1 MDMTPHLDALKAFR
15 LNKRLMLSLSLALSL
30 GAAVSTAP
38 VFSQALDT
46 ADDTDASAPQA
57 GEPTPLSDFAPDEVR
72 PARDKRY
79 DQGLTITKV
88 TIDGNR
94 LVQSEAIK
102 DVMAIRPG
110 ALYNKG
116 NLQGDLKRIYDM
128 GYFTDKIRAVPIAT
142 NNGILLKIEV
152 EENAPVTGVN
162 IQGNTLIT
170 DSELQGVF
178 AGQTGMPQNVG
189 QLNESVQKIE
199 QLYASKG
206 YVLARVKGLVDD
218 PDGVINLN
226 ITEGKINDIRFV
238 GNRKT
243 KQFVLDR
250 MLTTKKGAV
259 YNEKV
264 VSEDLKRLFSTQSFS
279 DVRRVLT
286 ASPDDPEQ
294 YDLTIELDEKK
305 TGAISVGGG
314 LDTGTGVFGSVGYND
329 PNFLGRGQNFSSMAA
344 VGTGIIGRGDSLASA
359 RTYQFDVSWSS
370 PSLFNSSNALEV
382 AAYGRD
388 MASVNIPLGIE
399 RRIGTGVTWSR
410 PLKSLDHMAMS
421 LGLGGERVSL
431 REGGDNSSL
440 DDLGILRSAR
450 SGQLEGGTFL
460 SVTPTLA
467 YDSRNNRFN
476 PTQGML
482 NTLSMTGAY
491 GLSGASY
498 GTVSTNL
505 RKYFKLREGVTLAL
519 NAQGGSNLIGDIPE
533 FNMFRVGGSY
543 SVRGFREGG
552 LGIGNG
558 FLLGSAEVRSKVP
571 LFGPL
576 KKVPFL
582 ETLSTA
588 LFVDGG
594 RVLDQADLISSGDF
608 AQKGF
613 GASVGAGLRINLP
626 GLGPIRV
633 DYAIPIAGGTSKYT
647 QRFNFGIGQKF

>member
-1 MDMTPHLDALKAFR
+1 MLMSPSLPVEALFARINAKTV
-15 LNKRLMLSLSLALSL
+15 SLTFALALTLTL
-30 GAAVSTAP
+30 GSGHALWA
-38 VFSQALDT
+38 QAT
-46 ADDTDASAPQA
+46 NGDDAQSASEDEA
-57 GEPTPLSDFAPDEVR
+57 GPTPLSEFAPEDVR
-72 PARDKRY
+72 PVRDKRY
-79 DQGLTITKV
+79 DQSLTITKV
-88 TIDGNR
+88 SIEGNR
-94 LVQSEAIK
+94 LVQAETIK
-102 DVMAIRPG
+102 EVMAIRPG
-110 ALYNKG
+110 ALYNKT
-116 NLQGDLKRIYDM
+116 NLQGDLKRIYEM

-142 NNGILLKIEV
+142 SNGILLKIEV
-152 EENAPVTGVN
+152 EENAPVTGVT
-162 IQGNTLIT
+162 IQGNTLVS
-170 DSELQGVF
+170 DSELQTVF

-189 QLNESVQKIE
+189 QLNESIQKIE

-206 YVLARVKGLVDD
+206 YVLARVKTIADD

-226 ITEGKINDIRFV
+226 ITEGRLNSVRFV

-243 KQFVLDR
+243 KEFVLNR
-250 MLTTKKGAV
+250 LMTTQQGDI
-259 YNEKV
+259 YNEKILTD
-264 VSEDLKRLFSTQSFS
+264 DLKRLFSTQSFS

-286 ASPDDPEQ
+286 VSPDDPEQ
-294 YDLTIELDEKK
+294 YDLTVELDEKK

-314 LDTGTGVFGSVGYND
+314 LDTGTGAFGSVGYND

-370 PSLFNSSNALEV
+370 PSLFNTSNALEV

-410 PLKSLDHMAMS
+410 PLKSFKHMAFS

-431 REGGDNSSL
+431 REGGDDSSL
-440 DDLGILRSAR
+440 EDIGILKSLRG
-450 SGQLEGGTFL
+450 GQLEGGTFL

-467 YDSRNNRFN
+467 YDSRDNRFS
-476 PTQGML
+476 PTRGML
-482 NTLSMTGAY
+482 NTFSLAGAY
-491 GLSGASY
+491 GISGDSY

-505 RKYFKLREGVTLAL
+505 RKYVKLREGITLAL
-519 NAQGGSNLIGDIPE
+519 NAQAGTNLIGEVPE

-558 FLLGSAEVRSKVP
+558 FMLGSAELRTKVP

-582 ETLSTA
+582 ETLGTA
-588 LFVDGG
+588 FFIDGG
-594 RVLDQADLISSGDF
+594 RVLDQSDLISSGDF
-608 AQKGF
+608 VQKGF
-613 GASVGAGLRINLP
+613 GASVGAGLRVNLP

-633 DYAIPIAGGTSKYT
+633 DYAIPIAGGSSKYT